1 VGIHRELQDQ
11 LIAACDGEPPWWN
24 MAFVHAVREIEHHDV
39 VSLGMFGD
47 KSCDQA
53 PLEWM
58 NQALITREEAT
69 KAYMMELIAESDF

>member
-1 VGIHRELQDQ
+1 MGNLHGGTWHLSTQSVK
-11 LIAACDGEPPWWN
+11 
-24 MAFVHAVREIEHHDV
+24 FEHHDV

-69 KAYMMELIAESDF
+69 KPYMMERIAESDF